1 MVGSDFITQYR
12 QYTTAWLQAMEELMA
27 LKGEYVAL
35 DLGNTLT
42 QGDFAGTNSDIDL
55 PDLVAAVGSID
66 AINAVLVQGHNT
78 NLYKL
83 KQ

>member
-1 MVGSDFITQYR
+1 MVGSDYITQYR
-12 QYTTAWLQAMEELMA
+12 QQATAWLQAMEELMA

-42 QGDFAGTNSDIDL
+42 EGDFAGANSDIAL
-55 PDLVAAVGSID
+55 ADLVAAVGSMD
-66 AINAVLVQGHNT
+66 ALYSTFQSGHNT